1 MASVSQSAS
10 LANIAAYL
18 KHIHACDEQTAL
30 KEAREVM
37 HNLVSMRQKGFITGW
52 YFDEQGHLEL
62 LPSDAI
68 LKRILLDDD

>member
-1 MASVSQSAS
+1 
-10 LANIAAYL
+10 
-18 KHIHACDEQTAL
+18 
-30 KEAREVM
+30 M

>member
-1 MASVSQSAS
+1 MTGISQSAS
-10 LANIAAYL
+10 LASIAAYL
-18 KHIHACDEQTAL
+18 KHTNDYDEQTAQ

-37 HNLVSMRQKGFITGW
+37 HNLVTMRQKGFITGW

-68 LKRILLDDD
+68 LKRIDPPK